1 MKKKLIFF
9 ALFAL
14 FLAESNAQIIKEIKY
29 DGLVRISPLIANDI
43 SKIKVGD
50 TLDKKAVNDAILAF
64 YRQDY
69 FDNIYVS
76 FADST
81 LIFHFKEKPSINNIE
96 IKGYGSE
103 SETEDMLKALGIK
116 RGDTYDIQKE
126 KLAKNAIIDALETKG
141 LYASVVEVN
150 AVRIED
156 SINLTFEVNK
166 GEKII
171 IRNAYYQGAT
181 LDKDILEGFSANRE
195 RHSWL
200 GWLPWFPSGEVRL
213 KELEYD
219 NLRIQDAYMQ
229 NGYLDA
235 SVSQGLLSVDFSNFN
250 ASLLYKVVEGEQY
263 KVSDFI
269 VSINDDIE
277 GIFDIEEM
285 ELLLKL
291 EKEEFFNI
299 QTMRNDIETLKSFV
313 MDKGY
318 AFAVVNPDL
327 DKDTENKQVLVK
339 YSITIGKKVTI
350 NDITITGNTIS
361 SDRIVR
367 RELIIAPGD
376 TYSITNIRKSENAL
390 RRSGFFDKVNI
401 SEIRIDESSMNLLVE
416 VQEGRTGEV
425 MAGIG
430 YGSYDKF
437 MVNAS
442 LRERN
447 LFGTGIGVGFQVNWS
462 KYNQLYNVSLSN
474 PRILDSEYS
483 ASINVFHSYYKSYY
497 SNSTDLYRNEVIDY
511 VENSTGFNLSVGRN
525 LTDEMNVS
533 LTYGFSVSTMSKA
546 FDSGYSQYYP
556 YKGIWKSYLTPG
568 FYFDNTDDYYFPK
581 NGAIIQASSDFVG
594 LGGNA
599 RYAKLY
605 GKVGLYYHLKN
616 LLDFDLIL
624 RYKAQIGAIFPY
636 KKSEESMTRDDV
648 NGVPITDTFYLG
660 GIGTVRGY
668 NSSRVSPK
676 DDTKYCYSE
685 PCRIGGKYMFANS
698 VEISYG
704 IIEAINMRIA
714 GFFDFGLIGRH
725 RFDEIMVMSAGLAIE
740 WISPIGPLVFVVPFA
755 INPPKEFKGDTS
767 HFEFTMGT
775 RF

>member
-1 MKKKLIFF
+1 MKKILIFF
-9 ALFAL
+9 ALFVL
-14 FLAESNAQIIKEIKY
+14 CVESQTQEISEIKY
-29 DGLVRISPLIANDI
+29 EGLIRISPLIANDI
-43 SKIKVGD
+43 AKIKVGD
-50 TLDKKAVNDAILAF
+50 KLDKKAVNNALLAF
-64 YRQDY
+64 YKQDY
-69 FDNIYVS
+69 FDDIYVS
-76 FADST
+76 FENGILT
-81 LIFHFKEKPSINNIE
+81 FYFKEKPSINNIE
-96 IKGYGSE
+96 IKGFGSE
-103 SETEDMLKALGIK
+103 SETEDMLKSLGIK
-116 RGDTYDIQKE
+116 RGDTYDIYKE
-126 KLAKNAIIDALETKG
+126 KIAKDAIINALETKG
-141 LYASVVEVN
+141 LYASVIEVE
-150 AVRIED
+150 AVRLQD
-156 SINLTFEVNK
+156 SINLLFEVNK

-171 IRNAYYQGAT
+171 IRKSYYQGAT
-181 LDKDILEGFSANRE
+181 LDKDKLEGFSANRE

-200 GWLPWFPSGEVRL
+200 GWLPWFPSGEAKL

-219 NLRIQDAYMQ
+219 NLRIQDVYMQ

-235 SVSQGLLSVDFSNFN
+235 SVSTGLLSVDWTNFD

-263 KVSDFI
+263 QVSD
-269 VSINDDIE
+269 SIITLSDDI
-277 GIFDIEEM
+277 GGVFDIEEL
-285 ELLLKL
+285 EGLLKL
-291 EKEEFFNI
+291 EKEEPFNI
-299 QTMRNDIETLKSFV
+299 QTMRNDIEALKSFV

-327 DKDTENKQVLVK
+327 DKDSQNKQVLVK
-339 YSITIGKKVTI
+339 YNITIGKEVKI
-350 NDITITGNTIS
+350 NDITITGNTVS

-425 MAGIG
+425 MAGVG

-437 MVNAS
+437 MINAS

-447 LFGTGIGVGFQVNWS
+447 LFGSGIGVGFQINWS

-497 SNSTDLYRNEVIDY
+497 GGWYSNDTNY
-511 VENSTGFNLSVGRN
+511 VENTTGFSLSVGRN
-525 LTDEMNVS
+525 LTDELNAS
-533 LTYGFSVSTMSKA
+533 LTYGFSVSTFSRITR
-546 FDSGYSQYYP
+546 DVGYGKYYP
-556 YKGIWKSYLTPG
+556 DKGIWKSYLTPG
-568 FYFDNTDDYYFPK
+568 LYFDNTDDYYFPK

-599 RYAKLY
+599 RYVKLY
-605 GKVGLYYHLKN
+605 GKAGLYYHLKN
-616 LLDFDLIL
+616 LIDFDLIL

-636 KKSEESMTRDDV
+636 KKSEELMTSTQTS
-648 NGVPITDTFYLG
+648 GVPITDRFYLG

-668 NSSRVSPK
+668 NSSQVSPFES
-676 DDTKYCYSE
+676 DDKCSSRK
-685 PCRIGGKYMFANS
+685 CIIGGNYMFTNS

-714 GFFDFGLIGRH
+714 GFFDFGIIGRDK
-725 RFDEIMVMSAGLAIE
+725 FNEIMVMSAGLAIE

-755 INPPKEFKGDTS
+755 INPPEQFRDERS